1 MIQKILDIWPL
12 VTSLLLMFS
21 AVYLMY
27 LMGQLTESRRQ
38 VGVMER
44 ARDRWK
50 KRATDA
56 EGAAGSLRYA
66 YEDCKKQRKHV
77 EEVLEAAS
85 RALRQR
91 AIRLEVGADAP
102 KPRQ

>member
-1 MIQKILDIWPL
+1 MIQKILDNWDL
-12 VTSLLLMFS
+12 VTALMLMVS
-21 AVYLMY
+21 AVHCMY
-27 LMGQLTESRRQ
+27 LLGRLNESRRQ
-38 VGVMER
+38 VGAMER

-66 YEDCKKQRKHV
+66 YEDCKKRRKHV
-77 EEVLEAAS
+77 EDVLAKAS

-91 AIRLEVGADAP
+91 ATRIEVGTDG
-102 KPRQ
+102 PRPRE